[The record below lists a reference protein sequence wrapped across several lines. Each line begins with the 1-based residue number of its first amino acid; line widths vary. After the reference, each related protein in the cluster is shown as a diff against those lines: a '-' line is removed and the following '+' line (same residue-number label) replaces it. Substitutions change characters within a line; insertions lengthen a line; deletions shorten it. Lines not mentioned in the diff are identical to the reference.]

1 MMMSFLPFDASE
13 PFTYPDSHAEAANGA
28 ARIDLPRMY
37 ISYEKLQIPV
47 AEGLIER
54 PRLHSLLKN
63 STGEFPATLLSGRSG
78 TGKTALAAE
87 FARSFKSAAWYTI
100 EPCDIDWRSFSSYAL
115 ASVRKKGK
123 FDSAKKPQT
132 DDFSRSYQEL
142 VSEMLSRLIT
152 PKFPSIFVLDNVHY
166 LFDTAWFEEFL
177 TQIVSTIPA
186 NSHVLMLSRSKPP
199 TPLWRLRSK
208 RFLNVIDE
216 RVFAFDDAE
225 TEQLFHS
232 FGLPKTTALDAQK
245 RCFGKVSQM
254 LSVARSLA
262 TGAS

>member
-13 PFTYPDSHAEAANGA
+13 PFTYPDSHAETLTGA
-28 ARIDLPRMY
+28 ARIDFPRMY

-87 FARSFKSAAWYTI
+87 FARSFKTAAWYTI

-115 ASVRKKGK
+115 ASVRKKSK
-123 FDSAKKPQT
+123 FMAKTSQPN
-132 DDFSRSYQEL
+132 DFSRSHTEL

-166 LFDTAWFEEFL
+166 LFDTAWFGEFL

-199 TPLWRLRSK
+199 NPLWRLRSK

-216 RVFAFDDAE
+216 RVFAFDEKE
-225 TEQLFHS
+225 TEQLFSS
-232 FGLPKTTALDAQK
+232 FGLPKDTALETQK
-245 RCFGKVSQM
+245 RYFGKVSQM

-262 TGAS
+262 ASSF